1 MDLAKFRTEAA
12 LEDEGVWI
20 ELGEG
25 ARARVGRIGGRRYRE
40 AFQRHLKPYQKA
52 ARLGALGEA
61 QAERIL
67 VETLAD
73 AVLLGWENLTLDGAA
88 VPYERDRARDVLAD
102 PAYRDFRNLIVEAA
116 NEAESFRR
124 AAERDAEKNSAPPC
138 AGSSTGAG
146 ISTS

>member
-25 ARARVGRIGGRRYRE
+25 ARARVGRIGGRRYRD
-40 AFQRHLKPYQKA
+40 AFQRHLKPFQKA
-52 ARLGALGEA
+52 ARLGALSET

-73 AVLLGWENLTLDGAA
+73 AVLLGWEGLTQDGAP
-88 VPYERDRARDVLAD
+88 VPYDRDRARDLLAD
-102 PAYRDFRNLIVEAA
+102 PAFRDFRNLIVETA

-124 AAERDAEKNSAPPC
+124 AAERDAEKNSVARC
-138 AGSSTGAG
+138 AGSSTGAP